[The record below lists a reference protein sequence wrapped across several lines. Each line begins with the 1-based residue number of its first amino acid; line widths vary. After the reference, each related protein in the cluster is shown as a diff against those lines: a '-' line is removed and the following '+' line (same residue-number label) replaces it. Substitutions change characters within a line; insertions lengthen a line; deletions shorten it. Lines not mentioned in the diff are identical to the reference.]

1 MLCTTPHL
9 AFHPAGLVERE
20 AAAGHE
26 GGLLADRASRGPGGA
41 HITLRSAL
49 PAHPL
54 RHWIA
59 GQERHLPDEMCSQQM
74 IYPSKHK
81 YSPLFLASLTD
92 SS

>member
-1 MLCTTPHL
+1 MLCTTQHL
-9 AFHPAGLVERE
+9 AFHPAGLVESM

-26 GGLLADRASRGPGGA
+26 GGLLADRARRGPGGA
-41 HITLRSAL
+41 HIALRSAL

-59 GQERHLPDEMCSQQM
+59 GQERHLPEELSSQQI
-74 IYPSKHK
+74 IYPSTHK
-81 YSPLFLASLTD
+81 YNPLFLVSLTD